1 MPRITRSGKSAG
13 PAPAPDAARTGVHVK
28 SFDGRML
35 IIVGLK
41 PGMITTKERSES
53 ALSSPPGSP
62 KLSPPVA
69 APLTKRRRVSQEE
82 AVARWGPAMDPEQR
96 HLSER
101 ACPKCGDAFDDA
113 FIMEFRDHVEACVG
127 DGADAE
133 DDLGPAPPRD
143 ETEGVDTEAPLT
155 LGELAK
161 LAELTPYTTGPVT
174 PNEDPEIPDVF
185 RAINDPQKFLMA
197 LANPQKQSTSALYAN
212 TKAACEAL
220 VAWQDEFLALD
231 PELIR
236 TGVNPPRTEK
246 IPRNPRV
253 VVEKERWEDMKESIL
268 YGYKY
273 NKTAEM
279 IGMQD
284 PKAQGAGKAR
294 IGRLASGRSSRIQ
307 PNAKGE
313 SSKAGQ
319 GAQAD
324 TKGKG
329 ATSTTV
335 VKFSTRQRK
344 PTQKFEGTAQPE
356 SRASTAAPPVL
367 SAVARGKKRARE
379 DDTAEEPEAP
389 PKKKLGRPPK
399 QQKSTAPRQES
410 AKPTGSRATTE
421 PPPTEAEPTRPD
433 DDELAAAKEDE
444 TPAPP
449 AAAAPPARRPR
460 GRPPKNAPK
469 VAAPA
474 KATKATKTDKTAA
487 AAKPARST
495 TTKAASTATTGKQTP
510 AIKAEL
516 PPVSLPTPA
525 APSTTAPTAVAASGP
540 TRAVK
545 GKVKSEKRSTSMK
558 SWWAERRRLGTHRKK
573 KNTDAAAAPAAV
585 AAGDEMEEGGEEV
598 EEEEVVVAKK
608 PAPRKRKAAAVEEEV
623 EEPSRA
629 VGGVKRLKLTP
640 PKPPSADGE
649 EGGEKVAKRPKRAVK
664 GRKKVVEEVEEEEE
678 EEL

>member
-28 SFDGRML
+28 SFDGKML
-35 IIVGLK
+35 IIAGLK

-69 APLTKRRRVSQEE
+69 APLTERPRVSQEE

-113 FIMEFRDHVEACVG
+113 LIMEFRNHVEACVD

-161 LAELTPYTTGPVT
+161 LDELTPYTTGPVT
-174 PNEDPEIPDVF
+174 PNEDPENPGVF
-185 RAINDPQKFLMA
+185 RVINDPQKFVMA

-212 TKAACEAL
+212 TKAACDAL

-253 VVEKERWEDMKESIL
+253 VVEEERWEDIKESIL

-273 NKTAEM
+273 NKTAGM
-279 IGMQD
+279 VGMQD
-284 PKAQGAGKAR
+284 PKAQGAGKTR

-313 SSKAGQ
+313 SSKTGQ
-319 GAQAD
+319 GAQPD

-329 ATSTTV
+329 APSTTV

-356 SRASTAAPPVL
+356 SRASTAAPPAL

-379 DDTAEEPEAP
+379 DDSPEEPEAP

-399 QQKSTAPRQES
+399 QQESTAPRQES

-433 DDELAAAKEDE
+433 DDELAAGKENE

-449 AAAAPPARRPR
+449 TAAAPPARRPR

-474 KATKATKTDKTAA
+474 KATKATK
-487 AAKPARST
+487 P
-495 TTKAASTATTGKQTP
+495 TP

-516 PPVSLPTPA
+516 PPVSLPTPV

-558 SWWAERRRLGTHRKK
+558 SVWAERRRLGTHRKK
-573 KNTDAAAAPAAV
+573 KNTAAAAATAAE
-585 AAGDEMEEGGEEV
+585 DEMEEEEEGEEG
-598 EEEEVVVAKK
+598 EKEEEVVVAKK
-608 PAPRKRKAAAVEEEV
+608 PAPRKRKAAAVEEEEEV
-623 EEPSRA
+623 EEPPRA

-649 EGGEKVAKRPKRAVK
+649 EGGEKVAK
-664 GRKKVVEEVEEEEE
+664 
-678 EEL
+678 